1 MLDSRNTLNTVP
13 TLEPCKDFR
22 FFPRIDLIRY
32 PLAFWAGAG
41 ERGLM
46 FAPLPLKK
54 LNDRSYRDGYAS
66 IKLFVDRT
74 IPVPFL
80 FFFSFVFLK
89 IILIRE
95 EIWGEAEKVD

>member
-32 PLAFWAGAG
+32 PLAFWAGEG
-41 ERGLM
+41 GLM

-74 IPVPFL
+74 IP
-80 FFFSFVFLK
+80 FFSFFFLLFLLLK
-89 IILIRE
+89 IILIRGK
-95 EIWGEAEKVD
+95 ILGEAEKFD